1 MAGKRAI
8 WKSDNKPYAGGG
20 AYLLRRLP
28 YPEVRTIGDQTYKN
42 KIKQRV
48 RQHSV
53 NFAVTEQEREL
64 IDKRM
69 AEAGMKNRRAF
80 LLKMVTEGKIVHIE
94 LDSVKEMV
102 RLLSNAT
109 NNINQIAKRAN
120 TTGSIYAAD
129 LDEVRLRY
137 EQIWTQ
143 AKAILRELGEL

>member
-1 MAGKRAI
+1 M
-8 WKSDNKPYAGGG
+8 
-20 AYLLRRLP
+20 
-28 YPEVRTIGDQTYKN
+28 RTIGDQTYKN

-137 EQIWTQ
+137 EQLWTQ